1 MYLFAENL
9 STLVYDCHDSCV
21 YRFAMYSSLVVFQ
34 LERKDSIQFYMCVKM
49 YQAYMT
55 FSTTISTQECYN
67 EADLKRNY

>member
-1 MYLFAENL
+1 
-9 STLVYDCHDSCV
+9 
-21 YRFAMYSSLVVFQ
+21 
-34 LERKDSIQFYMCVKM
+34 M